1 MTALG
6 AISPNFPG
14 FSSLSP
20 NFTANSRC
28 YRKCTVLAR
37 ISTGSSTNGYPTTTT
52 TTPNKPFPG
61 LLLLSLSRAQTFYT
75 NSCDTDE
82 KNRQYIKY
90 VTPPVNCV
98 TSVCIKKLCK
108 KISRPSIFRKLILQ
122 FKSSTNQMK
131 RNAYNTLGGYC
142 KWTQRFGSCNI
153 RKHIVFCFVCKKS

>member
-1 MTALG
+1 MLQKMHCFG
-6 AISPNFPG
+6 PNFHWIINQRLPYYYYYYTQQT
-14 FSSLSP
+14 FPRSLI
-20 NFTANSRC
+20 T
-28 YRKCTVLAR
+28 
-37 ISTGSSTNGYPTTTT
+37 
-52 TTPNKPFPG
+52 
-61 LLLLSLSRAQTFYT
+61 LSLTRANFYT